1 MLKGLLKNT
10 LISAVAFF
18 AVSMLGIVL
27 VPFLIRA
34 YGVEG
39 FGVIGLVRLFIP
51 LMGFGIFDL
60 GFTEISTQATA
71 RARAT
76 GDWAEGSALLG
87 LTLRIA
93 IGLGTIIGLVLWL
106 ASYQLAHWFSVQIGF
121 QADFLHAI
129 WITAALLPLLF
140 ASLVFEGVTKGFE
153 NFKMQR
159 SIEVISAVAYASLA
173 VVAVWVSASLQW
185 VCFAFLSGQICRA
198 LLSFGQ
204 SVSLLNNVG
213 ARFGRSNHEAWLEFK
228 KRSPSLTFSKVL
240 STLQTNSP
248 NLLIGLL
255 LSPAAVGIYDALT
268 RIPRFAKAVVGLV
281 NATVQPLAVRLDH
294 SDNPSDLTKLVSLGS
309 LLLGAV
315 VLPFYASAI
324 VFSEPLLRL
333 WLVARFEAYWPWQA
347 MLFVPPALMALAGFG
362 ASALLNR
369 VNVVKSFNKIAIVQI
384 VIQLGV
390 ALILLSRLDQFSFV
404 VGQLISGVVVFVLQM
419 HQISRHAEVPTKVY
433 LKLCRVLV
441 FLTLAALFTIP
452 LAHNVNSLM
461 ALVFFG
467 TAWALLGVLVS
478 ATLILSAEQKK
489 RALGILIHRN
499 QKI

>member
-1 MLKGLLKNT
+1 MLRGLLKNT

-18 AVSMLGIVL
+18 AVSVLGIVL

-34 YGVEG
+34 YGVDG
-39 FGVIGLVRLFIP
+39 FGVIGLARLFIP

-71 RARAT
+71 KARAT
-76 GDWAEGSALLG
+76 GNWDEGAALLG

-93 IGLGTIIGLVLWL
+93 VGVGAVIGLVLWL
-106 ASYQLAHWFSVQIGF
+106 LSWQLVHWFSVPEGF
-121 QADFLHAI
+121 QSDFLHAI

-159 SIEVISAVAYASLA
+159 SIEVISAVTYAAFA
-173 VVAVWVSASLQW
+173 VAAVWVSAPLEW
-185 VCFAFLSGQICRA
+185 VCFAFLFGQICRA
-198 LLSFGQ
+198 VMSFAQSYGLLGQ
-204 SVSLLNNVG
+204 VG
-213 ARFGRSNHEAWLEFK
+213 ARFEHPSPQAWQEFK

-294 SDNPSDLTKLVSLGS
+294 SESPNDLSKLVSLGS
-309 LLLGAV
+309 LLLGSV

-333 WLVARFEAYWPWQA
+333 WLAAKFEPYWPWQA
-347 MLFVPPALMALAGFG
+347 MLFITPALMALAGFG

-369 VNVVKSFNKIAIVQI
+369 VDVVKSFNKIAIIQM

-390 ALILLSRLDQFSFV
+390 SLILLSRFDQFAFV
-404 VGQLISGVVVFVLQM
+404 AGQLCSGIVVFVLQM
-419 HQISRHAEVPTKVY
+419 RQISQHAKVPNKVY
-433 LKLCRVLV
+433 VKLGRVLV
-441 FLTLAALFTIP
+441 FLGVATVCSMP
-452 LAHNVNSLM
+452 LAHNVNSLVSLILLGATWGVLGVILSA
-461 ALVFFG
+461 ALV
-467 TAWALLGVLVS
+467 
-478 ATLILSAEQKK
+478 LSAEQK
-489 RALGILIHRN
+489 RQALSFLINRN
-499 QKI
+499 QRN